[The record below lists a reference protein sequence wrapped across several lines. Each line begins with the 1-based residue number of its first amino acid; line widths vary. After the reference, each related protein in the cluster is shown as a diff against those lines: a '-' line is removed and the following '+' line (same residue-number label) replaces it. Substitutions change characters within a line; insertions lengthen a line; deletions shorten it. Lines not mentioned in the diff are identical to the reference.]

1 MSKQFWIFL
10 IVGLGIVGVLISGVF
25 MGTKSSHLELTGK
38 ILKVRTLALS
48 GGKASLV
55 VIDFRVKNPSAV
67 PFVVSNVEIR
77 LEPSSGT
84 GAGAE
89 ITGSEVSKADIAS
102 VFEQDKL
109 IGPQFNDVLTLQ
121 SRIPPQTTQD
131 RMVGARFELPES
143 AIGQRKSIRLHIE
156 DVDGTAAEIGE

>member
-10 IVGLGIVGVLISGVF
+10 LVGLAVVGVLISAVLV
-25 MGTKSSHLELTGK
+25 GTKGAHLELTGK

-55 VIDFRVKNPSAV
+55 VIDFRVQNPSSV

-77 LEPSSGT
+77 LQPAS
-84 GAGAE
+84 GAE
-89 ITGSEVSKADIAS
+89 VTGLEVSKADIDS

-109 IGPQFNDVLTLQ
+109 IGPKFNDVLTLQ
-121 SRIPPQTTQD
+121 SKILPQTTQD
-131 RMVGARFELPES
+131 RMAGARFELPEA
-143 AIGQRKSIRLHIE
+143 AIDQRKLIRIRIE
-156 DVDGTAAEIGE
+156 DVDGTIAEIGE